1 MPAPPPRHL
10 RGHPRHLR
18 ARRPTATIAAG
29 WLLPLAVVVPL
40 VAGLAGIGQ
49 QQAAAAPGS
58 PAAVA
63 VRFALAQLGKPYR
76 WGADGP
82 RSYDCSGLVQTAYRA
97 AGVGLPRVS
106 RQQYRA
112 GRPVPLSSLRAG
124 DLLFYAKDTSDPR
137 TIYHVGMYLGSGRMV
152 EAPNRRA
159 PVRIASIWRP
169 GLLGRATRPAAGLG
183 GLLAV
188 EFGERSNA
196 VAAVQQRLAANRRCV
211 SVDGEYGPQTR
222 KALLAFQRAHGLTAD
237 GVVGK
242 ATWGALVTYGRQRS
256 PARC

>member
-1 MPAPPPRHL
+1 MPAPPPRL
-10 RGHPRHLR
+10 LR
-18 ARRPTATIAAG
+18 ARPRRLTTPLR
-29 WLLPLAVVVPL
+29 WLLLAALTVPLA
-40 VAGLAGIGQ
+40 AGLAGVGQ
-49 QQAAAAPGS
+49 RSAAAAPGA

-82 RSYDCSGLVQTAYRA
+82 GSYDCSGLVQTAYRA

-106 RQQYRA
+106 RQQYGA
-112 GRPVPLSSLRAG
+112 GRQVPLGALRAG
-124 DLLFYAKDTSDPR
+124 DLLFYARDTSDRR

-169 GLLGRATRPAAGLG
+169 GLLGRATRPAAGLR
-183 GLLAV
+183 GLLPV
-188 EFGERSNA
+188 QFGERSNA
-196 VAAVQQRLAANRRCV
+196 VAAVQARLAANRVCV
-211 SVDGEYGPQTR
+211 AVDGDFGPRTHR
-222 KALLAFQRAHGLTAD
+222 ALVAFQRTRGLTPD
-237 GVVGK
+237 GVVGA
-242 ATWGALVTYGRQRS
+242 ATWGALVTHGRQRS